1 MTGYQTS
8 PALERYATYPS
19 LRNKVVFITG
29 GSSGIG
35 ADYVVQFAAQG
46 AKVGFVGRNEAA
58 AAEIIAACAAG
69 GYPEP
74 LFIACDLR
82 DIEALRAAIKQ
93 TEAAFGVVTGLVNNA
108 ASDER
113 HKTEDVT
120 PEYWDDRLQVNLRH
134 QFFAIQAV
142 IPAMRSA
149 GGGSIV
155 NLGSIGWMLK
165 VPDYPA
171 YATSKAAVQGLT
183 RTMAKQLGPDN
194 IRVNCVVP
202 GWIMTEKQQ
211 TMWLTPEGE
220 KELLAGQ
227 CLKRKLYPPDVTRM
241 ILFLIA
247 DDSSGCTSQNYV
259 VDGGWAGQ

>member
-1 MTGYQTS
+1 MAETGT
-8 PALERYATYPS
+8 AGFAHYPS
-19 LRNKVVFITG
+19 LKDKVVFITG

-46 AKVGFVGRNEAA
+46 ARVGFVGRNQAA
-58 AAEIIAACAAG
+58 ADGLIAECRDAG
-69 GYPEP
+69 HPEP
-74 LFIACDLR
+74 LFIATDLR
-82 DIEALRAAIKQ
+82 DIDALRAAMTK
-93 TEAAFGVVTGLVNNA
+93 TEEAFGTITGLVNNA

-113 HKTEDVT
+113 HTLAEVT
-120 PEYWDDRLQVNLRH
+120 PEYWDDRMQVNLRH

-142 IPAMRSA
+142 VPGMRNA

-165 VPDYPA
+165 TPDYPA
-171 YATSKAAVQGLT
+171 YATAKAAVQGLT
-183 RTMAKQLGPDN
+183 RTMARDLGPDN
-194 IRVNCVVP
+194 INVNCVVP
-202 GWIMTEKQQ
+202 GWIMTQRQLDRWVDE
-211 TMWLTPEGE
+211 EGE
-220 KELLAGQ
+220 RALMEGQ

-247 DDSSGCTSQNYV
+247 DDGNACTSQNFV